1 MAEAD
6 LEELD
11 DPHMPELVEPEDE
24 EESDDEAEETHPL
37 CRSARQD
44 RSVADARG
52 QDPSLYPDYSGGA
65 FLIHGTY

>member
-24 EESDDEAEETHPL
+24 EESDDEAEETPPL

-44 RSVADARG
+44 TGV
-52 QDPSLYPDYSGGA
+52 
-65 FLIHGTY
+65 